1 MKRLLCSLLAAAF
14 ACAHTGAM
22 ADDDGS
28 DRIPAAAVAF
38 HFLGRF
44 TVFPPPDGPLLL
56 GYIAFLENVEGP
68 IFAGTPGVET
78 AHFTI
83 TFAGGAPP
91 VPLSPGSNL
100 AVNLFPPG
108 PTFDVYFDETPDQDW
123 SDPASFS
130 DGILVATFLESA
142 LLNSRVDEPDGS
154 GVAYNLFSS
163 ELIYSEKFRFHGR
176 KVDFRKLMPNGVT
189 VNNFATR
196 TPVSFVPFT
205 TAFSGTGVAIGGGDD
220 DE

>member
-1 MKRLLCSLLAAAF
+1 MNRLLCSLLAATVAF
-14 ACAHTGAM
+14 GHTQAT
-22 ADDDGS
+22 ADDDVVK
-28 DRIPAAAVAF
+28 RIPAAAVAF

-44 TVFPPPDGPLLL
+44 TVFPPPDGPTLL

-68 IFAGTPGVET
+68 FFAGQPGVET

-83 TFAGGAPP
+83 TFSGGPPP

-108 PTFDVYFDETPDQDW
+108 PTFNVYFDETPDQDW
-123 SDPASFS
+123 SDPTSFS
-130 DGILVATFLESA
+130 DGKLVATFLESA
-142 LLNSRVDEPDGS
+142 LLSSRVEEADGS

-163 ELIYSEKFRFHGR
+163 ELIYSDKFRFHGS
-176 KVDFRKLMPNGVT
+176 KVDFRKLLPNGVT

-205 TAFSGTGVAIGGGDD
+205 TAFSGSGVAIGSGD
-220 DE
+220 E